1 MQHDDDDDD
10 VVIHDDDDDYDDGDD
25 AYDDDPQVPQQPL
38 PVSRG
43 PGGAGAGSGAGRES
57 GQHLVPEPEV
67 TLAQL
72 ARHAGAHLAC

>member
-1 MQHDDDDDD
+1 MMFT
-10 VVIHDDDDDYDDGDD
+10 VY
-25 AYDDDPQVPQQPL
+25 ADDPQVPQQPL

-67 TLAQL
+67 TVAQL
-72 ARHAGAHLAC
+72 ARHAGAHLLLTNSG